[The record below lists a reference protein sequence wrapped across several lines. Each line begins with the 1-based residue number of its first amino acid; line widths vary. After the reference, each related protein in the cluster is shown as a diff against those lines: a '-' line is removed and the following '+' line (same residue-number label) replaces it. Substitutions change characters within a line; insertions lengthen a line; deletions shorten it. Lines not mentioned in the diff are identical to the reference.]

1 MFANHRFGIF
11 LSTAAVAVLFSLG
24 SAGAQTAEDGFMVFN
39 QPQPPDV
46 PNFSVRLSNIAA
58 DDTSGSRLI
67 IELGFINDALQ
78 FIKDK
83 KKGFSADYKIELT
96 LSDSTGKEAIK
107 KRWDGSV
114 YTDSYKK
121 TYSKKIFTSVLHQL
135 DFQPG
140 QYNFKVDLTDSE
152 TGRSG
157 TQAGEIRLRDF
168 NNGEFRLGG
177 ILFLKRLGFAK
188 NVTILG
194 APTDLTGD
202 KIYAYFELYNL
213 PEGDSTTVTFDVKG
227 SDDASL
233 AGGSDVLNGAP
244 GVVRGAVPLADS
256 LMKLP
261 NFEVV
266 ISAAYKDKLLEHAQ
280 FFRMVPPDPGRD
292 YDIYANLDESIDKM
306 IYLLSKK
313 KVKKL
318 KEMPE
323 PQRTEAFDA
332 FWAKRDRSPNTP
344 ENEFMMEYYRRVA
357 IATEKFKEHEV
368 GWRTD
373 RGMIFVKLGAPQYV
387 DEPFRDG
394 FIDPTGQSRDIQVWH
409 YTDYRRRVIFERI
422 GREYRIA
429 NYNEIFDLL
438 NDEMRM

>member
-1 MFANHRFGIF
+1 MCDQFNLRIF
-11 LSTAAVAVLFSLG
+11 LSAAATLFVFLFG
-24 SAGAQTAEDGFMVFN
+24 SASAQITEDGFMVFN

-46 PNFSVRLSNIAA
+46 PNFSARLSNIAA
-58 DDTSGSRLI
+58 DDTANSRLI
-67 IELGFINDALQ
+67 IELGFVNDALQ
-78 FIKDK
+78 FIKEKKDK
-83 KKGFSADYKIELT
+83 FRADYTIELI
-96 LSDSTGKEAIK
+96 LSDTTGSDTVKQS
-107 KRWDGSV
+107 WDGAV

-121 TYSKKIFTSVLHQL
+121 TYSKQIFTSVLHQL

-140 QYNFKVDLTDSE
+140 QYDFKVNLTDKE
-152 TGRSG
+152 TRRTG
-157 TQAGEIRLRDF
+157 TQAGEIELHDF
-168 NNGEFRLGG
+168 NHGEFSLGG
-177 ILFLKRLGFAK
+177 ILFLKSLDPANEVAMLGPIPAGK
-188 NVTILG
+188 RDN
-194 APTDLTGD
+194 
-202 KIYAYFELYNL
+202 IYAYFELYNL
-213 PEGDSTTVTFDVKG
+213 RG
-227 SDDASL
+227 SDSAAVTYNVSSHDDRSL
-233 AGGSDVLNGAP
+233 AGGSRVLHGAA
-244 GVVRGAVPLADS
+244 GVIRGAVPLADS
-256 LMKLP
+256 LMQMS
-261 NFEVV
+261 NFSVT
-266 ISAAYKDKLLEHAQ
+266 ITAAHGDTAITNKQ

-332 FWAKRDRSPNTP
+332 FWAQRDRSPNTS

-357 IATEKFKEHEV
+357 IATEKFQEHEI

-373 RGMIFVKLGAPQYV
+373 RGMVFVKLGAPQYV

-394 FIDPTGQSRDIQVWH
+394 FIDPTGQSRIIQVWH
-409 YTDYRRRVIFERI
+409 YTTYRRRVIFERI